1 MPTDGDCTMKK
12 AIGLA
17 LLAIGIVLLI
27 FGISS
32 ADSLSSDISR
42 FFTGEP
48 TDRAM
53 WLIIGGVGS
62 IVAGAVLAMMPM
74 KELARG

>member
-1 MPTDGDCTMKK
+1 MMKK

-17 LLAIGIVLLI
+17 LLAIGVVLLI
-27 FGISS
+27 FGVSS
-32 ADSLSSDISR
+32 ADSLASDVSR

-53 WLIIGGVGS
+53 WLIIGGVAA
-62 IVAGAVLAMMPM
+62 IVAGAVLAMLPH
-74 KELARG
+74 KALTHG

>member
-1 MPTDGDCTMKK
+1 MHK
-12 AIGLA
+12 ALGIA
-17 LLAIGIVLLI
+17 LLAVGVLLLI

-32 ADSLSSDISR
+32 ADSLASDISR

-53 WLIIGGVGS
+53 WLIIGGVASLMIGGTLAVMSGRQLKGS
-62 IVAGAVLAMMPM
+62 
-74 KELARG
+74 

>member
-1 MPTDGDCTMKK
+1 MHKVLG
-12 AIGLA
+12 IVF
-17 LLAIGIVLLI
+17 LAIGVVLLI

-32 ADSLSSDISR
+32 ADSLASDVSR

-53 WLIIGGVGS
+53 WLLIGGVAS
-62 IVAGAVLAMMPM
+62 LALGATLSVIS
-74 KELARG
+74 ARTLKSS

>member
-1 MPTDGDCTMKK
+1 MHR
-12 AIGLA
+12 
-17 LLAIGIVLLI
+17 AIGIALIAVGVLLLI

-32 ADSLSSDISR
+32 ADSLASDISR

-53 WLIIGGVGS
+53 WLMIGGVASLVIGGTLAAMS
-62 IVAGAVLAMMPM
+62 GRQLKGA
-74 KELARG
+74 

>member
-1 MPTDGDCTMKK
+1 MNR

-17 LLAIGIVLLI
+17 LAAVGIILVIL
-27 FGISS
+27 GASS
-32 ADSLSSDISR
+32 ADSFASDVSR

-53 WLIIGGVGS
+53 WLLVGGVAA
-62 IVAGAVLAMMPM
+62 IVAGGVMAALPRRSA
-74 KELARG
+74 A

>member
-1 MPTDGDCTMKK
+1 MKR
-12 AIGLA
+12 AIGFA
-17 LLAIGIVLLI
+17 LLAIGVVLLI

-32 ADSLSSDISR
+32 ADSLASDVSR

-53 WLIIGGVGS
+53 WLIIGGVGA
-62 IVAGAVLAMMPM
+62 IVAGAVLAMVPGRQ
-74 KELARG
+74 LARG

>member
-1 MPTDGDCTMKK
+1 MHR
-12 AIGLA
+12 
-17 LLAIGIVLLI
+17 AIGIALIAIGVVLLI

-32 ADSLSSDISR
+32 ADSLASDISR

-53 WLIIGGVGS
+53 WLIVG
-62 IVAGAVLAMMPM
+62 GAVSLVLGATLAAMSGR
-74 KELARG
+74 ELKSS

>member
-1 MPTDGDCTMKK
+1 MMHR
-12 AIGLA
+12 A
-17 LLAIGIVLLI
+17 LGYALVGIGILLLI

-32 ADSLSSDISR
+32 ADSFASDVSR

-53 WLIIGGVGS
+53 WLIIGGAAAL
-62 IVAGAVLAMMPM
+62 IMGATLAMLPGRR
-74 KELARG
+74 LRA